1 VRSEDALSS
10 RRAALAGSV
19 LLVLATI
26 LLWSVSRGKWSDAL
40 IDSGREWIVPD
51 ALSRDALLYRD
62 VVYWFGPFTPYFHA
76 AFFRLFG
83 SSIPTLVLAGAV
95 ASIAVLSA
103 LFFALRRVTGRAEA
117 ALWTAL
123 AVPALVF
130 MPHAGGSLLGMGY
143 RIWHA
148 AAFALL
154 AVAAASRSPGG
165 RSLARPLAS
174 GSLCALAGLC
184 RTEWG
189 LVALAAVVL
198 ATAVRERRN
207 RFFWKEAA
215 TAGLGFLLVFGGVIG
230 VFVLL
235 AGPKAVLEEGHVLL
249 TGLPEETR
257 TFLLAFSGLRD
268 WRRGIAELLYSSAMW
283 TGAFLLV
290 ETLAL
295 WKLRVC
301 PNNSSGDV
309 SAGRTRRCLLPGVCV
324 SGGRTRRCLLP
335 RVCLWWSAR
344 WTASGPPNPPG
355 PLSLRGGVRA
365 LGMLL
370 LALAL
375 AALFGGA
382 GGAVLFS
389 AAPFVCLAALVVA
402 AVQRRRARS
411 AALAA
416 CGLLGFILSYRR
428 PFHIGDSAYVGPPL
442 LFAFVSAA
450 GLLRRRV
457 ARLRE
462 GLARRRLLAA
472 FAGALALLVAFAFV
486 GRAVHYATWET
497 VPIAGTGGLLS
508 ARPQLAR
515 EIAQLAEAIQ
525 KDVAEREGLVVFPE
539 GEIVNF
545 VSGRRNPIRHKL
557 YIPGYLTVENEE
569 DVLRELSEA
578 RPGAVVIWR
587 RPAGEYGRGFFGEDY
602 ARRIRA
608 WIGEE
613 YALRPFVAEGVAPRV
628 NPNFLYGL
636 RREPKLAEIGY
647 SSKTS
652 SMRSHW
658 PPSR

>member
-1 VRSEDALSS
+1 MRPEDALSS

-189 LVALAAVVL
+189 LVALASVVL

-295 WKLRVC
+295 WKQR
-301 PNNSSGDV
+301 
-309 SAGRTRRCLLPGVCV
+309 
-324 SGGRTRRCLLP
+324 
-335 RVCLWWSAR
+335 
-344 WTASGPPNPPG
+344 

-370 LALAL
+370 LVLAL

-402 AVQRRRARS
+402 AVQRGRARS

-450 GLLRRRV
+450 GLLRLRV

-486 GRAVHYATWET
+486 GRAAHYATWET

-557 YIPGYLTVENEE
+557 YIPGYLTIGNEE

-587 RPAGEYGRGFFGEDY
+587 RPTSEYGRGFFGEDY